1 MWQFY
6 VMSHPRARIKY
17 LLYICRFLLWAQ
29 SPRYFVL
36 PSDEGARE
44 NNVRGPGTTLKI
56 GRYTIFPYDT
66 SIRGQ
71 RWLETCVVLNFP
83 PFCQILA
90 KIRDKK
96 SPDLF
101 FIRNR
106 ENSHCSIF
114 RERIGIR
121 LLWRESD
128 LSWPS
133 NRVFV
138 SNQRRPSDLD
148 ESPDLKRPYKWRDLR
163 NWEPCFIFSPAVK
176 YRNYIYWFSILT
188 AGKLLVG
195 RTKSGTLLLGPKYCD
210 PRRIEVS

>member
-1 MWQFY
+1 MDVWDSLDW
-6 VMSHPRARIKY
+6 VDTVDNGDIVDIVDNVDILVVD

-29 SPRYFVL
+29 SPRYFL
-36 PSDEGARE
+36 LLSDEGARE

-106 ENSHCSIF
+106 ENSHRSIF
-114 RERIGIR
+114 REGIGIR
-121 LLWRESD
+121 LLWRESE

-138 SNQRRPSDLD
+138 
-148 ESPDLKRPYKWRDLR
+148 
-163 NWEPCFIFSPAVK
+163 
-176 YRNYIYWFSILT
+176 
-188 AGKLLVG
+188 
-195 RTKSGTLLLGPKYCD
+195 
-210 PRRIEVS
+210 